1 MLQPVYLQLRKYPRA
16 LGHYAWCQIRTFI
29 AGNVVTAK
37 SAVGL
42 RIERLKQRLCFLKI
56 ARLETFGEPTVDRR
70 EEIAGLISLP

>member
-1 MLQPVYLQLRKYPRA
+1 M
-16 LGHYAWCQIRTFI
+16 
-29 AGNVVTAK
+29 TAK

-70 EEIAGLISLP
+70 EEVAGFPVATLIAAEPGEARGGA